1 MKHILFF
8 DGRKMVFEVQPR
20 SINKLQNKQNRFFK
34 ENVFSSLSEQQKH
47 TKKTSKLLTRLKN
60 SHN

>member
-20 SINKLQNKQNRFFK
+20 SIKNCKTNKIDFFFFVKENIFFSLSKQRKHKKPKLQ
-34 ENVFSSLSEQQKH
+34 SC
-47 TKKTSKLLTRLKN
+47 
-60 SHN
+60 

>member
-20 SINKLQNKQNRFFK
+20 SIKQIAKQTKSIFFFFFVKENIFFSLSKQRKHKKPKLQ
-34 ENVFSSLSEQQKH
+34 SC
-47 TKKTSKLLTRLKN
+47 
-60 SHN
+60 

>member
-20 SINKLQNKQNRFFK
+20 SIKKLQNKQNRFFK
-34 ENVFSSLSEQQKH
+34 ENVFSSLSKQRKH
-47 TKKTSKLLTRLKN
+47 KKPKLQ
-60 SHN
+60 SC